1 MFIGQISINVFS
13 DTLLIATKAFN
24 AAISLC
30 KAQPSHQPVFLASLY
45 VELGTNF
52 SMNESYKEAESAFLE
67 AAQYLRDH
75 LISIMTANNQTN
87 GLSSDKLLL
96 QPSAFDTAE
105 IKFVRAQ
112 FAEVLLKCQDLN
124 DSLECDNLAALKVQQ
139 EQLTVAKE
147 GEVFQQ
153 IEDSSKFT
161 DITHKIKIGQ
171 KRTYQQS
178 VASDRQ
184 DLVEESLEDQLKKK
198 KSE

>member
-67 AAQYLRDH
+67 AAQYLREH

-112 FAEVLLKCQDLN
+112 FAEVLLKCQDLT
-124 DSLECDNLAALKVQQ
+124 DSLECDNLALKAQQ

-184 DLVEESLEDQLKKK
+184 DLVEETLDDQLKKK